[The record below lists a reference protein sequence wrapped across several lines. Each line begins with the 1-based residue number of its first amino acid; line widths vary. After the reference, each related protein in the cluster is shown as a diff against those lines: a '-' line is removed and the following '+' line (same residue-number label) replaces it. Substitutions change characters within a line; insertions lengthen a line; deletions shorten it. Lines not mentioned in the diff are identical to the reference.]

1 MIASQL
7 VNQII
12 RHEGLELKPYRC
24 TSKKLT
30 IGIGRNL
37 EDVGIT
43 EEEAKYLLM
52 NDLARVDTQIENIMP
67 WATKLNPARYDALLN
82 FVFNVGIGTALK
94 FENAMA
100 ALKASD
106 FDTAAAELLDSRW
119 STQVGERAQELAEQ
133 IRTGE
138 YQDGSNH

>member
-1 MIASQL
+1 MVASQL

-12 RHEGLELKPYRC
+12 RHEGLELKPYKC
-24 TSKKLT
+24 TSNKLT
-30 IGIGRNL
+30 IGVGRNL

-43 EEEAKYLLM
+43 EAEAKYLLM
-52 NDLARVDTQIENIMP
+52 NDLARVDSQVEQLMP
-67 WATKLNPARYDALLN
+67 WSAQLNPARYDALLN

-100 ALKASD
+100 ALKESD

-119 STQVGERAQELAEQ
+119 STQVGKRAEELAEQ

-138 YQDGSNH
+138 YQE

>member
-1 MIASQL
+1 MVASQL

-12 RHEGLELKPYRC
+12 RHEGLELKPYKC
-24 TSKKLT
+24 TSNKLT
-30 IGIGRNL
+30 IGVGRNL

-43 EEEAKYLLM
+43 EAEAKYLLM
-52 NDLARVDTQIENIMP
+52 NDLARVDSQVEHLMP
-67 WATKLNPARYDALLN
+67 WSAQLNPARYDALLN
-82 FVFNVGIGTALK
+82 FVFNVGIGTALL

-100 ALKASD
+100 ALKESD

-119 STQVGERAQELAEQ
+119 STQVGKRAEELAEQ

-138 YQDGSNH
+138 YQDGSNN